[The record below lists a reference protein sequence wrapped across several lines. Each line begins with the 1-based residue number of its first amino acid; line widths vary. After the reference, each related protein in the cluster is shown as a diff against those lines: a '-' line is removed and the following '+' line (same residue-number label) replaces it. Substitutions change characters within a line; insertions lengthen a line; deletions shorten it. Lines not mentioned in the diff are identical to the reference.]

1 MLREKEVLGVTQL
14 DNEFFEEYKHLERL
28 CSDMYSCRDG
38 VRQYLE
44 GMESH
49 SSEGE
54 RIVPNWKRDYWKLRG
69 LRKTR
74 NVLAHNM
81 SAYQVCTE
89 QDVEDVKNFAD
100 RIIMQKDPLA
110 VLNRAYISGGKASFS
125 GVSPYEYSVAAND
138 APNGAVKKRRRK
150 NSGRIIL
157 WILLILTVCALTALV
172 LAILK
177 QAPF

>member
-1 MLREKEVLGVTQL
+1 MLREKEVLGMTQL

-100 RIIMQKDPLA
+100 THGVCIDGA
-110 VLNRAYISGGKASFS
+110 GISNSQS
-125 GVSPYEYSVAAND
+125 SSILIR
-138 APNGAVKKRRRK
+138 KKRLSR
-150 NSGRIIL
+150 NM
-157 WILLILTVCALTALV
+157 
-172 LAILK
+172 
-177 QAPF
+177 

>member
-1 MLREKEVLGVTQL
+1 MTQL

-89 QDVEDVKNFAD
+89 QDVEDVKNCAD
-100 RIIMQKDPLA
+100 THGVCIDGSG
-110 VLNRAYISGGKASFS
+110 ISNSQTS
-125 GVSPYEYSVAAND
+125 SILIS
-138 APNGAVKKRRRK
+138 KKRLSR
-150 NSGRIIL
+150 NM
-157 WILLILTVCALTALV
+157 
-172 LAILK
+172 
-177 QAPF
+177 

>member
-1 MLREKEVLGVTQL
+1 
-14 DNEFFEEYKHLERL
+14 
-28 CSDMYSCRDG
+28 
-38 VRQYLE
+38 
-44 GMESH
+44 MESH
-49 SSEGE
+49 SSEGG
-54 RIVPNWKRDYWKLRG
+54 RIVPNWKRDYWRLRG

-100 RIIMQKDPLA
+100 RIIRQKDPLA
-110 VLNRAYISGGKASFS
+110 VLNRSYIPSGKAAFSGGN
-125 GVSPYEYSVAAND
+125 PYECSAATND
-138 APNGAVKKRRRK
+138 VLKGAAKKNRRCK
-150 NSGRIIL
+150 DSGRIIL

>member
-1 MLREKEVLGVTQL
+1 
-14 DNEFFEEYKHLERL
+14 
-28 CSDMYSCRDG
+28 
-38 VRQYLE
+38 
-44 GMESH
+44 
-49 SSEGE
+49 
-54 RIVPNWKRDYWKLRG
+54 
-69 LRKTR
+69 
-74 NVLAHNM
+74 M

-100 RIIMQKDPLA
+100 RIIRQNDPLA

-138 APNGAVKKRRRK
+138 APNGAVNKRRRR

>member
-1 MLREKEVLGVTQL
+1 MTQL

-89 QDVEDVKNFAD
+89 QDLSL
-100 RIIMQKDPLA
+100 IHIYPGCGH
-110 VLNRAYISGGKASFS
+110 S
-125 GVSPYEYSVAAND
+125 
-138 APNGAVKKRRRK
+138 RRGCR
-150 NSGRIIL
+150 RL
-157 WILLILTVCALTALV
+157 
-172 LAILK
+172 
-177 QAPF
+177 

>member
-1 MLREKEVLGVTQL
+1 MLREKEVLGMTQL

-100 RIIMQKDPLA
+100 THGVCIDGSG
-110 VLNRAYISGGKASFS
+110 ISNSQTS
-125 GVSPYEYSVAAND
+125 SILIL
-138 APNGAVKKRRRK
+138 KKRLSR
-150 NSGRIIL
+150 NM
-157 WILLILTVCALTALV
+157 
-172 LAILK
+172 
-177 QAPF
+177 

>member
-1 MLREKEVLGVTQL
+1 MLRETEVLGMTQL

-100 RIIMQKDPLA
+100 THGVCIDGSG
-110 VLNRAYISGGKASFS
+110 ISNSQTS
-125 GVSPYEYSVAAND
+125 SILIR
-138 APNGAVKKRRRK
+138 KKRLSR
-150 NSGRIIL
+150 NM
-157 WILLILTVCALTALV
+157 
-172 LAILK
+172 
-177 QAPF
+177 

>member
-1 MLREKEVLGVTQL
+1 MTQL

-100 RIIMQKDPLA
+100 RIIKQKDPLV
-110 VLNRAYISGGKASFS
+110 VLNQSYLHSEKAAFSGG
-125 GVSPYEYSVAAND
+125 SPYPYSTTAND
-138 APNGAVKKRRRK
+138 APKNATKKRIRR

-157 WILLILTVCALTALV
+157 WILLILTACALTALV

>member
-1 MLREKEVLGVTQL
+1 MLREKEVLGMTQL
-14 DNEFFEEYKHLERL
+14 DNEFFEEYKHLECL

-89 QDVEDVKNFAD
+89 QDMEDVKNFAD
-100 RIIMQKDPLA
+100 THGVCIDGSG
-110 VLNRAYISGGKASFS
+110 ISNSQTS
-125 GVSPYEYSVAAND
+125 SILIR
-138 APNGAVKKRRRK
+138 KKRLSR
-150 NSGRIIL
+150 NM
-157 WILLILTVCALTALV
+157 
-172 LAILK
+172 
-177 QAPF
+177 

>member
-1 MLREKEVLGVTQL
+1 MLREKEVLGMTQL

-100 RIIMQKDPLA
+100 THGVCIDGSG
-110 VLNRAYISGGKASFS
+110 ISNSQIS
-125 GVSPYEYSVAAND
+125 SILIR
-138 APNGAVKKRRRK
+138 KKRLSR
-150 NSGRIIL
+150 NM
-157 WILLILTVCALTALV
+157 
-172 LAILK
+172 
-177 QAPF
+177 